1 LEGVQAPYSG
11 RVVDAATGKPLKG
24 ALVMVVWQAEDTEI
38 DGMKNVVAIREVATG
53 ADGSFTVPADFEA
66 TAPPRTL
73 PATVWAFVHD
83 HLPSSTNPRGAGLA
97 ADDFRNAGRVIE
109 LSPATTEEEHARAL
123 NILIAAPATW
133 QGRGSA
139 IYRAG

>member
-1 LEGVQAPYSG
+1 MEGVQAPYSG

-66 TAPPRTL
+66 TAPLSLCTEMWGLLTCFIKL
-73 PATVWAFVHD
+73 P
-83 HLPSSTNPRGAGLA
+83 LAG
-97 ADDFRNAGRVIE
+97 
-109 LSPATTEEEHARAL
+109 
-123 NILIAAPATW
+123 
-133 QGRGSA
+133 
-139 IYRAG
+139 